1 MFSFFWGMKKMMISG
16 LLFTILLVS
25 VSSRMIPVYTT
36 NDLTG
41 RFAPESH
48 ADFVPVASAYTINGT
63 YMRKEAYD
71 ALVMMFK
78 AASRDGVNLVIV
90 SGTRNHARQTEIWS
104 EKWNR
109 LTDEPA
115 ERARAIL
122 TYSSMPGTSRHH
134 WGTDIDLNSVE
145 PEYFETTN
153 GKKVYAWL
161 QENAIKFGYFQPY
174 IVHGDARE
182 TGYNEEKW
190 HWSYYPIA
198 DQLLRA
204 YKRMIGYQYI
214 NGFPGSEYAPQL
226 NVIEHFVQ
234 GIPDGPEAFV
244 HE

>member
-1 MFSFFWGMKKMMISG
+1 MMFPVLFSIS
-16 LLFTILLVS
+16 LLLCT
-25 VSSRMIPVYTT
+25 SSSKVPIYTPD
-36 NDLTG
+36 DLTG
-41 RFAPESH
+41 RFAPETH
-48 ADFVPVASAYTINGT
+48 QDFVPVSNAYTVSAT
-63 YMRKEAYD
+63 YMRKEAYE
-71 ALVMMFK
+71 ALVKMFK

-90 SGTRNHARQTEIWS
+90 SGTRNHARQTEIWTD
-104 EKWNR
+104 KWNR
-109 LTDEPA
+109 LTNDPA
-115 ERARAIL
+115 ERAREIL

-145 PEYFETTN
+145 PEYFETAN

-190 HWSYYPIA
+190 HWSYFPIA
-198 DQLLRA
+198 DQLLRG
-204 YKRMIGYQYI
+204 YKRMIDYEYI

-244 HE
+244 HD